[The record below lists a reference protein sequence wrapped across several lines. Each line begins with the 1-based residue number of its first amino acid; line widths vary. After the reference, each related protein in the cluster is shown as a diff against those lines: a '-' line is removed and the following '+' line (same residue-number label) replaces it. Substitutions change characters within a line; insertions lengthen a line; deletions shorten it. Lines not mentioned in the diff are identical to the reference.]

1 MPNSRKVRRAA
12 LVSVALL
19 LIGANVW
26 WFTRE
31 NPAPVADF
39 ELGVPLGHARIA
51 SRDDEDLPRYD
62 PGSAVWRVGSVP
74 LSDLAGRIRTLAPS
88 SATSGDAARFLAITM
103 AANASPDN
111 MRRTLLALA
120 RAGICNVAVVQDGDP
135 SLAGDDAAV
144 PVHHIV
150 AVRADDGARVACVP
164 RPQSAAAASSASR

>member
-12 LVSVALL
+12 LVGVALL

-26 WFTRE
+26 WFTRGDS
-31 NPAPVADF
+31 APVADF
-39 ELGVPLGHARIA
+39 ELGVPLGQARITL
-51 SRDDEDLPRYD
+51 RDDEDLPRYD
-62 PGSAVWRVGSVP
+62 LDGALWRVGGGP
-74 LSDLAGRIRTLAPS
+74 LSDLAGRIRPLAPS
-88 SATSGDAARFLAITM
+88 STTSGDADRFLAIAM
-103 AANASPDN
+103 AANASPDD

-120 RAGICNVAVVQDGDP
+120 RAGICNVAVVQDGDQ
-135 SLAGDDAAV
+135 SLTGDEAAV